1 MKSWWHTQYFQA
13 TESFQRTTVTLN
25 HFILYNGL
33 EYCQLVMQTM
43 VFIIKKKKKVTNL
56 KVAVVNRDLL
66 YSIKNVMSLTYLVTQ
81 HSSGSSD

>member
-1 MKSWWHTQYFQA
+1 MKSWRHTQHFQA
-13 TESFQRTTVTLN
+13 TESFQKTTVTLN
-25 HFILYNGL
+25 HFILYSGL

-43 VFIIKKKKKVTNL
+43 VFIIKKKKVTNS

>member
-1 MKSWWHTQYFQA
+1 MKSWRHTQHFQA
-13 TESFQRTTVTLN
+13 TESFQKTTLTLN

-43 VFIIKKKKKVTNL
+43 VFIIKKKKVTNS